1 MQPIDDDED
10 DSYKIDDF
18 NDNNGGDRDHIKNH
32 DSDNSKNISIM
43 ESVTWM
49 VASLAYDKKYV
60 KGSRPNSG
68 NTRRSIEDD
77 DYDDFDNDNDEDD
90 DNDNFDDDDDD
101 EYDNDDD
108 YDGDDDFDSDVK
120 L

>member
-10 DSYKIDDF
+10 DSYKIDDV
-18 NDNNGGDRDHIKNH
+18 NDNDGDDRDHNKNH
-32 DSDNSKNISIM
+32 DSDNSKIISIM

-49 VASLAYDKKYV
+49 VASLAYDKKQV

-77 DYDDFDNDNDEDD
+77 DYDD
-90 DNDNFDDDDDD
+90 
-101 EYDNDDD
+101 EYDD
-108 YDGDDDFDSDVK
+108 YDDDFDSDVK

>member
-18 NDNNGGDRDHIKNH
+18 NDYNGG
-32 DSDNSKNISIM
+32 SIM

-49 VASLAYDKKYV
+49 VASLAYDKKQV

-90 DNDNFDDDDDD
+90 DNDNFDDDDD
-101 EYDNDDD
+101 N
-108 YDGDDDFDSDVK
+108 DGDDDFDSDVK